1 MKEINIYDA
10 MKLMRKLSAE
20 NFPFRIEF
28 ASCDTTRGTSKG
40 LVVVEKV
47 KLIKGLKAKQS
58 KYHKLKI
65 FYENMDTGEQRNFW
79 MPLLLKVNDLKIT
92 LERFNTKK

>member
-1 MKEINIYDA
+1 MQEINIYDA
-10 MKLMRKLSAE
+10 MKLLRKLSAQ
-20 NFPFRIEF
+20 NYPCRIEF
-28 ASCDTTRGTSKG
+28 ASCDRTRQISKG
-40 LVVVEKV
+40 KVVVEKAI
-47 KLIKGLKAKQS
+47 LIKGLNAKQS

>member
-58 KYHKLKI
+58 KHHKLKI
-65 FYENMDTGEQRNFW
+65 FYENMDKGEQRNFW

-92 LERFNTKK
+92 LERFNNKK

>member
-1 MKEINIYDA
+1 
-10 MKLMRKLSAE
+10 MRKLSAE

-58 KYHKLKI
+58 KHHKLKI

-92 LERFNTKK
+92 LERFNNKK

>member
-58 KYHKLKI
+58 KHHKLKI

-92 LERFNTKK
+92 LERFNNKK